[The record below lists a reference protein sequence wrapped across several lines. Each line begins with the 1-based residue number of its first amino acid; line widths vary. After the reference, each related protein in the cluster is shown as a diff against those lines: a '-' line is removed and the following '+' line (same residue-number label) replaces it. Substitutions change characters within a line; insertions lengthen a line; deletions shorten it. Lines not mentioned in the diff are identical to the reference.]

1 MKKGPMELAAEL
13 NAYSRQWLAGREFS
27 AAAVG
32 RILEIAEGLCKRVL
46 ELEVTNEKDR
56 RDFGVELQ
64 NMAKDA
70 SALRRQIDQEEKGRL
85 DLYGKVQELDMEADG
100 LAAGNRSLKADY
112 EEAER
117 ELAFALS
124 ELQRYDGAWERAL
137 ELLRREPCVCSLLLE
152 NIPLSERPIPQPIM
166 VSTKVKRSELT
177 PEKAA
182 AVVRQHNDQVLG
194 SQS

>member
-46 ELEVTNEKDR
+46 ELEVASEKDR

-85 DLYGKVQELDMEADG
+85 DLHGVILELNAEANELG
-100 LAAGNRSLKADY
+100 ADY
-112 EEAER
+112 QEAKR